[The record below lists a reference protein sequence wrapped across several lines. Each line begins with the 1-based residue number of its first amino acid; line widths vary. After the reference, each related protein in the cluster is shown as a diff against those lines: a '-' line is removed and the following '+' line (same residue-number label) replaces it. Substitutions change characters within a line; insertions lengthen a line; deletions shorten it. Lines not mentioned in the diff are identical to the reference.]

1 MIWKYNHLREYIKLV
16 QQFPLA
22 PIRSRSQHGQ
32 AMQVLHDLMLK
43 SKMSSAENDYFDV
56 LSDLI
61 QKYESQTT
69 STNAVTPQ
77 QALEFLMEQNGI
89 GQADVSRITNV
100 HPPHISEFF
109 AGRRN
114 IPKHAAAKLG
124 GLFKV
129 DPSIFLPKVSPAET
143 TDEFMYEVG
152 SIVCEST
159 ASDLQKL
166 IHKTSGSNEYRASS
180 MKPSTKKASSGQ
192 KRTGQKTTSKIKSK
206 RSRNKTKATRTSKRA

>member
-1 MIWKYNHLREYIKLV
+1 MIWKYNHLREYTQLV
-16 QQFPLA
+16 QKFPLA
-22 PIRSRSQHGQ
+22 PVRSRSQHEQ

-43 SKMSSAENDYFDV
+43 PKMSPAESDYFDV

-69 STNAVTPQ
+69 SANAVTPQ

-100 HPPHISEFF
+100 HPPHISDFF
-109 AGRRN
+109 AGRRS

-129 DPSIFLPKVSPAET
+129 DPSIFLPKVSPTET
-143 TDEFMYEVG
+143 TDELMYEVG

-159 ASDLQKL
+159 SSGRQKP
-166 IHKTSGSNEYRASS
+166 IHRTSGSNEYRTSS
-180 MKPSTKKASSGQ
+180 VKPSTKKASSGQ
-192 KRTGQKTTSKIKSK
+192 KRTGQKTTSKIESK
-206 RSRNKTKATRTSKRA
+206 RSKNKTKATRASKGA